1 MRNPPISQL
10 TFLSCL
16 SICFGGGILGGHARE
31 SKHNVLNT
39 QQSNDLR
46 YLTLTRLESMLQL
59 LVKRH
64 GARMTLGEML
74 AVYAGMSR
82 LCKQDRVTL
91 AEIAEAT
98 GLPKQNISRWAQ
110 KRIGS
115 SVGLIVNEDDQRVRD
130 LVMLDRE
137 RGQENI
143 ERLAQI
149 LGTMEVS

>member
-1 MRNPPISQL
+1 M
-10 TFLSCL
+10 
-16 SICFGGGILGGHARE
+16 E
-31 SKHNVLNT
+31 T
-39 QQSNDLR
+39 QQTNDLR
-46 YLTLTRLESMLQL
+46 YRTLNRLESILQL

-82 LCKQDRVTL
+82 LCTQDRVTL
-91 AEIAEAT
+91 AEIADAT

-110 KRIGS
+110 KRIGN
-115 SVGLIVNEDDQRVRD
+115 SVGLVVNEDDQRVRD

-143 ERLAQI
+143 ERLASI
-149 LGTMEVS
+149 LETKET

>member
-1 MRNPPISQL
+1 
-10 TFLSCL
+10 
-16 SICFGGGILGGHARE
+16 
-31 SKHNVLNT
+31 
-39 QQSNDLR
+39 
-46 YLTLTRLESMLQL
+46 MLQL

-64 GARMTLGEML
+64 GARMTLGERL

-143 ERLAQI
+143 APCHPPTRLRSGQ
-149 LGTMEVS
+149 